1 MGIIGLGPHGE
12 RAAPPERVVLLP
24 NDIAMAR
31 RKKFRVAIIMHTL
44 ESDWSKQLVTGIIGT
59 LGDAGAIVVE
69 VVDCS
74 FSAEAQIHALKRIRL
89 MQLDCVISLPITS
102 EAVADAHRMIAKSG
116 TRLVLVDNVP
126 SGLLPSKDY
135 ASFVSA
141 DNYGLGMMAAEML
154 SEHIPQNGSIA
165 LLGYDKEFFA
175 TNEREISFSRWISTN
190 RPDITTN
197 IYHFNSIRTVGQLA
211 KDLLT
216 KPYCPSGMF
225 VVWDTPC
232 VEVLKVM
239 SLIDIY
245 VPITTIDLGSVV
257 ASSLA
262 RNGPIKG
269 ISAQRPFQQGES
281 VGKTTVTDLLG
292 RKCPEWIALPGL
304 AVRQSNVAESY
315 QAIWRMPAPRSILD
329 GLAPRKNSLNSE
341 I

>member
-12 RAAPPERVVLLP
+12 RAAPPERVILLP
-24 NDIAMAR
+24 NDITLAR
-31 RKKFRVAIIMHTL
+31 RKRFRVVIVMHTL
-44 ESDWSKQLVTGIIGT
+44 ESDWSKQLVQGIIGT

-69 VVDCS
+69 VVDCG

-102 EAVADAHRMIAKSG
+102 EAVAEAHSMIAATG

-126 SGLLPSKDY
+126 SGLLPFKDY
-135 ASFVSA
+135 ASLVSA

-154 SEHIPQNGSIA
+154 AEHVPKNGRVA

-175 TNEREISFSRWISTN
+175 TNEREISFSRWISTK
-190 RPDITTN
+190 RPDITTD
-197 IYHFNSIRTVGQLA
+197 IFHFDSLRTVGKLA
-211 KDLLT
+211 NDLLT
-216 KPYCPSGMF
+216 QPFRPSGVF

-239 SLIDIY
+239 NQIGIY
-245 VPITTIDLGSVV
+245 VPTTTIDLGSEV

-262 RNGPIKG
+262 QDGPVKG
-269 ISAQRPFQQGES
+269 IAAQRPFQQGES

-315 QAIWRMPAPRSILD
+315 QAIWRMPAPRAILE
-329 GLAPRKNSLNSE
+329 GLAPR
-341 I
+341 